1 MPAAMMIVV
10 IAVLQAKTPQRRAAP
25 LKKETKT
32 AKSISD
38 NSFTHLTLEFL
49 KDGKR
54 R

>member
-1 MPAAMMIVV
+1 MPAAMMI
-10 IAVLQAKTPQRRAAP
+10 IAISVLQAKTPQRRAAP
-25 LKKETKT
+25 LKKEKKA

-38 NSFTHLTLEFL
+38 NNFTHLTLEFL